1 VTIDDA
7 TPDTGALTRRAL
19 RARTGAIPAPAAPA
33 LPFSDPVP
41 TDADADEVAEDAT
54 EILDDQVV
62 SADAADEDDPF
73 DEASETE
80 ALAEAE
86 AADDGDD
93 EAGTQWADEESPATA
108 LVWLDPVDVAEATA
122 PADLEAV
129 TMDEAE
135 RSILAD
141 AKTPHGVLRARWA
154 VPLITLAVLVLSYS
168 GTMLFWPLHEV
179 PPVVEAAE
187 FETVPSEAAVITW
200 PGTGSASVGVQGI
213 STSASTTSAVPIAS
227 ITKVVTSLMIL
238 DRLPLQPGES
248 GPEYAFRYSDS
259 IEYWD
264 YLRAN
269 QSALDVPVD
278 GVLTEY
284 QMLQGIL
291 LGSANN
297 YVDRLARELWGSDD
311 QFATAAAA
319 WLRDR
324 GLTGI
329 TIVTPSGFDERNTA
343 TPEALVA
350 LGEYAMK
357 NPVFAEIVGTAAVD
371 LPGAGRVENTNGML
385 ADAGV
390 TGIKTGTLVGWN
402 LLTSKDVVIGDTTV
416 HLFASAL
423 NQDDD
428 AQRLATTRSLFT
440 EVEAAL
446 AAIAPAVPAGTV
458 VGTVTTPWGS
468 NADVVTDGDATVVLW
483 NGSAATAQVAF
494 SLDEQRENGDAIGTA
509 TVTGPLDEVTVDVS
523 LDSTIDG
530 PSPWWRLTHPLE
542 LLGLDDD

>member
-1 VTIDDA
+1 MTIDDA

-19 RARTGAIPAPAAPA
+19 RARTGAIPA
-33 LPFSDPVP
+33 SEDPVP
-41 TDADADEVAEDAT
+41 PFSAVEPTDGEVDAVVEAAT
-54 EILDDQVV
+54 EILDEQEI
-62 SADAADEDDPF
+62 SADATSGDDPF
-73 DEASETE
+73 DDVPA
-80 ALAEAE
+80 AEAVTALE
-86 AADDGDD
+86 PVDGDGEETD
-93 EAGTQWADEESPATA
+93 TQWADDESPATA
-108 LVWLDPVDVAEATA
+108 LVWLDPADVAEATV

-129 TMDEAE
+129 TMDEAD
-135 RSILAD
+135 RSLLAD
-141 AKTPHGVLRARWA
+141 AKTPRGVLRARWA
-154 VPLITLAVLVLSYS
+154 VPLIALALLVLSYS
-168 GTMLFWPLHEV
+168 GTMLFWPLHDV
-179 PPVVEAAE
+179 PPVVEAVE
-187 FETVPSEAAVITW
+187 LSTVPSETAVLTW
-200 PGTGSASVGVQGI
+200 PGTGSASVGVQGV
-213 STSASTTSAVPIAS
+213 STTASTESAVPIAS

-238 DRLPLQPGES
+238 DRLPLQPGET
-248 GPEYAFRYSDS
+248 GPEYQFRYSDS

-264 YLRAN
+264 YLRSN

-297 YVDRLARELWGSDD
+297 YVDRLARELWGSDA
-311 QFATAAAA
+311 QFATAAAT
-319 WLRDR
+319 WLSDR

-343 TPEALVA
+343 TPAALVA

-371 LPGAGRVENTNGML
+371 LPGAGHVENTNGML
-385 ADAGV
+385 ADEGV

-402 LLTSKDVVIGDTTV
+402 LLTSKDVAVGDTTV

-428 AQRLATTRSLFT
+428 AQRLAVTRSLFA

-458 VGTVTTPWGS
+458 VGEVTTPWGAH
-468 NADVVTDGDATVVLW
+468 ADVVTGGDATVVLW
-483 NGSAATAQVAF
+483 NGAAATAQVSF
-494 SLDEQRENGDAIGTA
+494 DLEDQRENGDTIGTA
-509 TVTGPLDEVTVDVS
+509 TVTGPLNTVTVDVS

-542 LLGLDDD
+542 LLGLDD

>member
-1 VTIDDA
+1 MTIDDA

-19 RARTGAIPAPAAPA
+19 RARTGAIPASEEPVP
-33 LPFSDPVP
+33 PFSDAAP
-41 TDADADEVAEDAT
+41 TEGEDEAVAEEAT
-54 EILDDQVV
+54 EILDDQAIF
-62 SADAADEDDPF
+62 ADAVGEDDPF
-73 DEASETE
+73 DDAPATE
-80 ALAEAE
+80 AVAEAGPV
-86 AADDGDD
+86 DDGAD
-93 EAGTQWADEESPATA
+93 ETDTQWADDESPATA
-108 LVWLDPVDVAEATA
+108 LVWLDPADVAEATA

-129 TMDEAE
+129 TMDDD

-141 AKTPHGVLRARWA
+141 AKTPRGVLRARWA

-168 GTMLFWPLHEV
+168 GTMLFWPLHDV
-179 PPVVEAAE
+179 PPVVEAVD
-187 FETVPSEAAVITW
+187 FETVPSETAVVTW
-200 PGTGSASVGVQGI
+200 PGAGSASVGVQGM
-213 STSASTTSAVPIAS
+213 STAASTESAVPIAS

-248 GPEYAFRYSDS
+248 GPEYQFRYSDS

-264 YLRAN
+264 YRRAN

-297 YVDRLARELWGSDD
+297 YVDRLARELWGSDA
-311 QFATAAAA
+311 QFATAAAS
-319 WLRDR
+319 WLSDR

-343 TPEALVA
+343 TPAALVA

-371 LPGAGRVENTNGML
+371 LPGAGHVENTNGML

-402 LLTSKDVVIGDTTV
+402 LLTSKDVAVGDTTV

-428 AQRLATTRSLFT
+428 AQRLAVTRSLFT

-458 VGTVTTPWGS
+458 VGEVTTPWGAR
-468 NADVVTDGDATVVLW
+468 ADVVTDDDATVVLW
-483 NGSAATAQVAF
+483 NGSAATAQVTF
-494 SLDEQRENGDAIGTA
+494 GLEDQRANGDAIGTA
-509 TVTGPLDEVTVDVS
+509 TVTGPLNTVTVDVS
-523 LDSTIDG
+523 LDADIDG

-542 LLGLDDD
+542 LFGLDDD